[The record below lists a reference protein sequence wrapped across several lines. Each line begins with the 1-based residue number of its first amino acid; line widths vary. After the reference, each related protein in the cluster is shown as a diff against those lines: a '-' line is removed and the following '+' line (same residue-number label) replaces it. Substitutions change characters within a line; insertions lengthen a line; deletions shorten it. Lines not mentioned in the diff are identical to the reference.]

1 MSKSWSVLRREAA
14 QRGNSPPE
22 WTKGILADAV
32 ANDPLTN
39 DPLNATSGA
48 WLELLAAAVDVGSRP
63 RRAIVSRRQSANR
76 FADSYADPLAWRGT
90 PPYT

>member
-1 MSKSWSVLRREAA
+1 MSKSRSVLRREAA

-48 WLELLAAAVDVGSRP
+48 WLELLAAAVDVANGP
-63 RRAIVSRRQSANR
+63 ITIRALVRLRKAAMAIAPER
-76 FADSYADPLAWRGT
+76 FDA
-90 PPYT
+90 